1 MQSVLQLRV
10 AVSVALCC
18 SVFCSVLQRVTVSP
32 ECLLQ
37 QPLQFRGGRKSAL
50 QCVAV
55 SMMQCKLQSVLQ
67 CVAVSVAECCSVRCS
82 VL

>member
-18 SVFCSVLQRVTVSP
+18 SVFCSVLQGVVVSP

-37 QPLQFRGGRKSAL
+37 QPLQLKGGRKSVL
-50 QCVAV
+50 QCAAV
-55 SMMQCKLQSVLQ
+55 SMMQC
-67 CVAVSVAECCSVRCS
+67 
-82 VL
+82 